1 MTRPRRAGCI
11 IAVVANTKQTRAY
24 TNSLNA
30 TALNT
35 CNINTAVWNN
45 DKHTSNQAL
54 NTRNQS
60 LNTHNRSLNTR
71 NTTYTHI
78 DDGAC
83 DNACNIYILHVKQ
96 NGSPGYYGF
105 PKGECNPHE
114 TVEEAAARETRE
126 EVGVVVDTK
135 FLTDENK
142 TTCQHHTYYIL
153 LLSYFPQITY
163 DHNEL
168 CHASFIDINDFS
180 NEKYPRSKH
189 TKTAFA
195 GAKKYLMEKIYNASI
210 HPIRYIVRTKYTHM
224 YILNTSDSGYRLLTS
239 DSTALLTIDSED
251 ELAGESSHMICTDLS
266 GWNHRNFNKYLKN
279 FTYIDYAYRWLLK
292 EINGEHY
299 VIVLVNDNVV
309 CDLDVTHKLVN
320 DMTFRYAL

>member
-35 CNINTAVWNN
+35 CNTTVRNN
-45 DKHTSNQAL
+45 GKHTDT

-60 LNTHNRSLNTR
+60 INTR
-71 NTTYTHI
+71 NTTSKHT
-78 DDGAC
+78 DDGTC
-83 DNACNIYILHVKQ
+83 GITRDTTCNIYILHVKQ

-189 TKTAFA
+189 TKTAFI
-195 GAKKYLMEKIYNASI
+195 GAKKYLMEKIYNAAM

-239 DSTALLTIDSED
+239 DSIALLTIDSED

-279 FTYIDYAYRWLLK
+279 FKYIDYAYRWLLK
-292 EINGEHY
+292 EINGENY

-309 CDLDVTHKLVN
+309 CDLDVTHKLVT